1 MAQSHWRN
9 PHMTPISVV
18 VLMPVNTFC
27 LSVLWLFFF
36 LNWLFFQNLVT
47 FINWSCCV
55 CCHKA
60 WSWAIFVGFK
70 LHPHTIFRGNNF
82 PFPALCPSTKSFEF
96 FWPAGDTI
104 KNNNKIWAIWPL
116 HGRYFQRK
124 FPNGQ
129 IQSIRLI
136 NWLVVVIRALAL
148 KSGATRLKSS
158 FQLLN
163 YLCLPVLPHSSPP
176 LHSAH
181 THTHTTQKLKL
192 LQQENFAKSGSA
204 PGLMSLFNSSPPYL
218 IM

>member
-136 NWLVVVIRALAL
+136 NWLVVVKRALAL

-163 YLCLPVLPHSSPP
+163 
-176 LHSAH
+176 
-181 THTHTTQKLKL
+181 
-192 LQQENFAKSGSA
+192 
-204 PGLMSLFNSSPPYL
+204 
-218 IM
+218 

>member
-1 MAQSHWRN
+1 M
-9 PHMTPISVV
+9 PIARHIKPYIICIKQTNGTKSLKKSTYDTKFSGCVDACEYILFECFV
-18 VLMPVNTFC
+18 II
-27 LSVLWLFFF
+27 FFF
-36 LNWLFFQNLVT
+36 PNWLFFQNLVT

-129 IQSIRLI
+129 IQSIRSI
-136 NWLVVVIRALAL
+136 NWLVVVIRAVAL

-163 YLCLPVLPHSSPP
+163 
-176 LHSAH
+176 
-181 THTHTTQKLKL
+181 
-192 LQQENFAKSGSA
+192 
-204 PGLMSLFNSSPPYL
+204 
-218 IM
+218 